1 MAYSLPHD
9 TTRLQARVYLPLAH
23 VQAVGPT
30 EILRMSA
37 EKLAQQGIQK
47 LLNDCIR
54 RTPNDE
60 QVVLELDTYVLSPD
74 ELDSIIKEARESG
87 MKDAIRWGPVL

>member
-1 MAYSLPHD
+1 MAYSLPPD
-9 TTRLQARVYLPLAH
+9 TTRLQARVYLPLSQYH
-23 VQAVGPT
+23 VVGPT

-47 LLNDCIR
+47 LLADCIHR
-54 RTPNDE
+54 SSNDE

-74 ELDSIIKEARESG
+74 ELDRIIRDARESG
-87 MKDAIRWGPVL
+87 MQDAMRYGPRL